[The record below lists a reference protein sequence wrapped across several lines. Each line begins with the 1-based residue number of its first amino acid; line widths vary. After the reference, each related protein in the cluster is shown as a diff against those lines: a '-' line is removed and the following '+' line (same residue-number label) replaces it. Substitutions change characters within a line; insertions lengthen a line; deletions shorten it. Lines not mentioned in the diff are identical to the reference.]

1 MELLCNTHDRI
12 GESPLWSVAEQAL
25 WWVDIEGRWLHRFDW
40 GLRTQGHWRLP
51 ERVGC
56 IALHA
61 RGGLVAA
68 MESRIVHVRTDG
80 ADLAIVGTLAL
91 APWAGRR
98 DDMRFNDGRCDREGR
113 FWVTAM
119 VRDVALGD
127 ASGALYRLDGRGL
140 SPPLVDG
147 LLIGNGLGFDA
158 AGRTLY
164 LSDSHPRVRRIWAF
178 DIEAGGVPRR
188 RREFVDMSRHPGRP
202 DGAAVDAQGGYWS
215 CANDAG
221 LVHRFT
227 PDGRLD
233 RSIEVPVRKPSMCA
247 FGGPDLGHLFITSI
261 RPDDDGGGDPA
272 LAGAVFV
279 TRPGVTG
286 VPETP
291 FGAGAVQPPSQ
302 R

>member
-1 MELLCNTHDRI
+1 MELLCDTRDRI

-40 GLRTQGHWRLP
+40 ALRAPGHWQLP
-51 ERVGC
+51 ERVGS

-61 RGGLVAA
+61 RGGLVVAL
-68 MESRIVHVRTDG
+68 ESRIVHVRTDG
-80 ADLAIVGTLAL
+80 EELAIVDTLAP

-98 DDMRFNDGRCDREGR
+98 DDMRFNDGRCDRDGR
-113 FWVTAM
+113 FWVTGM

-127 ASGALYRLDGRGL
+127 ASGALYRLDERGL

-147 LLIGNGLGFDA
+147 LVTGNGLAFDA

-164 LSDSHPRVRRIWAF
+164 LSDSHPRVRRVWAF
-178 DIEAGGVPRR
+178 DLDAGGLPLR
-188 RREFVDMSRHPGRP
+188 RREFVDMHRHAGRP
-202 DGAAVDAQGGYWS
+202 DGAAVDAEGGYWT

-233 RSIEVPVRKPSMCA
+233 RSIEVPVRKPAMCA
-247 FGGPDLGHLFITSI
+247 FGGPDLDLMFITSI
-261 RPDDDGGGDPA
+261 RPDDGSGGDPE

-279 TRPGVTG
+279 TRPGVAG
-286 VPETP
+286 LPETP
-291 FGAGAVQPPSQ
+291 FAAGAVQPTSD